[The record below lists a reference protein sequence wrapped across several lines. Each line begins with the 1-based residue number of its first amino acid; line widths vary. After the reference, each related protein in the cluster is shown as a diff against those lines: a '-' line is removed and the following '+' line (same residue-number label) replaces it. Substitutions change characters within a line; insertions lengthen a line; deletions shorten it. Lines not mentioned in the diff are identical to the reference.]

1 MKSFL
6 GILLTAVFVVSLGEI
21 GIAQKP
27 GVKQEEALKVTA
39 KVEAID
45 LSKRIVTLR
54 NADGYVFALRVG
66 EEARNLDRIS
76 VGDKVTATYYESV
89 ALQVRKPGKE
99 VNLASQT
106 IERAKPG
113 ESPGGVLVNHI
124 IVTATIEQ
132 INPKK
137 DYVTLKG
144 PDGGVI
150 IVRVQDP
157 ANLENVDVGDQVE
170 VTYTQAVAIAVEK
183 P

>member
-1 MKSFL
+1 MKRFI
-6 GILLTAVFVVSLGEI
+6 GILIAGVFILSLGETAL
-21 GIAQKP
+21 AQKP
-27 GVKQEEALKVTA
+27 GIKQEEAIKATA
-39 KVEAID
+39 TVEAID

-54 NADGYVFALRVG
+54 NADGYVFALHVG
-66 EEARNLDRIS
+66 EEARNLDRVN

-99 VNLASQT
+99 INLASQT

-124 IVTATIEQ
+124 IVTAIIEQ
-132 INPKK
+132 ITSKK

-144 PDGGVI
+144 PEGGI
-150 IVRVQDP
+150 IILRVQDP
-157 ANLENVDVGDQVE
+157 ANLKNVDIGDQVE